1 MALSRIQILFLIAIG
16 LLWAIG
22 SCTHAQ
28 SSPFAPPA
36 TGDSIISAQNRVH
49 VDARVENLAPGDYR
63 SIFKVPANRWF
74 VLTDFD
80 FVVEGIGDL
89 RMSEFDGQNFVT
101 KRENYFMARDEGFHS
116 ESGMVFRPGTDVVLV
131 NRAFAVST
139 LDDIGYTMSGYL
151 LAN

>member
-1 MALSRIQILFLIAIG
+1 MALSRIQILFLIGIAS
-16 LLWAIG
+16 LWAIG

-28 SSPFAPPA
+28 SSPFAPPS
-36 TGDSIISAQNRVH
+36 TGDSIVS
-49 VDARVENLAPGDYR
+49 
-63 SIFKVPANRWF
+63 VPANRWF

-89 RMSEFDGQNFVT
+89 RLAEYDGRTFVT
-101 KRENYFMARDEGFHS
+101 KRENYFMARPEGDHS
-116 ESGMVFRPGTDVVLV
+116 ESGMIFRPGTDVVIV
-131 NRAFAVST
+131 NRAFNVST

>member
-1 MALSRIQILFLIAIG
+1 MALSRIQILFLIGIAS
-16 LLWAIG
+16 LWAIG

-49 VDARVENLAPGDYR
+49 LDARVENLAPGDYR
-63 SIFKVPANRWF
+63 SVFTVPANRWF

-89 RMSEFDGQNFVT
+89 RLSEYDGRNFVT
-101 KRENYFMARDEGFHS
+101 KRENYFMARDDGYHS

-131 NRAFAVST
+131 NRAFNVSV